1 MLRIPIPAVGTV
13 LLFLVAFASC
23 GGQEPS
29 PPPSEVEV
37 TPEAS
42 EAPREAPPQLTP
54 AERLR
59 LRAEEERAA
68 RLARAPET
76 VEIVTADG
84 RARLCP
90 EPDCDEGGELR
101 RLPTGIELQV
111 EDVATVRLP
120 RWSVLWYRVS
130 FEGTT
135 GWVSEFNTSA
145 APAEPRYH

>member
-1 MLRIPIPAVGTV
+1 MLRISFPAAGPV
-13 LLFLVAFASC
+13 LLLLVAFASC

-29 PPPSEVEV
+29 PPPPEVEV
-37 TPEAS
+37 TPQAS
-42 EAPREAPPQLTP
+42 EAPREAPSQLTP
-54 AERLR
+54 AEKLR

-76 VEIVTADG
+76 VKILTVDG

-90 EPDCDEGGELR
+90 EPDCDQDGELG
-101 RLPTGIELQV
+101 RLPTGLELPV

-120 RWSVLWYRVS
+120 RWSVLWYQVT
-130 FEGTT
+130 FDGTT